1 MYRVV
6 LLFCSLCSFN
16 CISQKVGFHAG
27 GTLATM
33 FDRNESR
40 MDDEFYNSVLGLD
53 IGMDIKM
60 NITKNVALRTG
71 LSYYQNGFN
80 EDASQRG
87 STGRIEKNVRLNYIK
102 LPVNFLIQTN
112 EKSNL
117 RIGARAGSYFGY
129 LVGGKFEA
137 IGWFEEIELRDAYQD
152 FDWGLTIGAVAS
164 VKEFSIDI
172 GYDFGV
178 QNISNNG
185 TVLISDTVRNRSLNF
200 KFIYYLN

>member
-1 MYRVV
+1 MNKA
-6 LLFCSLCSFN
+6 LLFFCLLIVN
-16 CISQKVGFHAG
+16 ICISQTVGFHVG

-40 MDDEFYNSVLGLD
+40 MDDEFYNGVLGLD

-60 NITKNVALRTG
+60 DLTNNVALKTG
-71 LSYYQNGFN
+71 VSYYQNGFSEN
-80 EDASQRG
+80 GSQMG
-87 STGRIEKNVRLNYIK
+87 PTGRIEKNVRLNYIK
-102 LPVNFLIQTN
+102 LPLSFLIQTN

-178 QNISNNG
+178 QNISKNG